1 MKKQTASLK
10 SRQLTE
16 IMQKAISEEIERKR
30 KLGQP
35 IAIWKDGK
43 VIVGKVEDLIPST
56 QA

>member
-10 SRQLTE
+10 SRQLSE

-30 KLGQP
+30 KLGEP

-43 VIVGKVEDLIPST
+43 VVVGKVEDLLPST
-56 QA
+56 QP